1 MTVKL
6 PAATWPRDKRI
17 KLSHIIPYLAS
28 SFSLGYIPASW
39 AEEDYFNPYALNT
52 RGLTPPVTDLS
63 QFITKGSQR
72 PGAYR
77 VEIYINKEEA
87 GTQTVNFI
95 TTPTGL
101 KAEISVGM
109 LRQYGVRTAAFP
121 KLNNLADQDIITDL
135 ADVIP
140 AADSSFNFNQQ
151 RLDISIPQTAMEA
164 EARGYV
170 NPASW
175 DQGLPALMLNYAF
188 SGENSWQQNSSG
200 PKDSYFLNL
209 RSGANLGAWRARNYS
224 TYSRQN
230 DQGYHWDSI
239 NSYLQ
244 RDIHAIQGQLTLGE
258 TFTPGDLLNSVQFRG
273 VQLSSDEA
281 MLPDSLRGYA
291 PVVRG
296 IANSFARVTIRQ
308 NGHTLYQANVPPGS
322 FAITDLYPTGGSGN
336 LHVTITEENG
346 EERHFVQPYAI
357 MPNMQR
363 EGHLN
368 YSTSIGKYRASS
380 PNTRTPLFIQSGQRY
395 GMPYGV
401 TLSSS
406 QLFSGSY
413 QALLL
418 GAGFGLD
425 TFGSLAF
432 DITQANTQL
441 PDETEYHRGLSY
453 RVQYGKDITQLGTY
467 LQFAGYQFSSN
478 GFYDFNEA
486 NRLNSASSLWENNR
500 YAKRNKLQLNLNQA
514 LGQWGSISLSGYQQD
529 FWHQSGIERNLNTRY
544 YFDYN
549 AISYSLSINYTQS
562 AWQQNSDRQLAF
574 SMQMPLSHWLPNSWG
589 SYRASSSRGGPATQN
604 VGIGGTAL
612 ADNRL
617 SYNLQTGYSNNG
629 EGANSLATA
638 TYKGRYGNLGA
649 GYSQSPHA
657 KKASYQL
664 QGGIVGHPYGVTLS
678 QPLGETSVLVRAP
691 GASEV
696 SVQNNPGVAT
706 DWRGYTVVPYLSAY
720 RKNRLTLDTT
730 SMGNNLDIEKNT
742 QSVIPTRGALV
753 LADFNAQ
760 VGQRIIVTLTHQGAP
775 LPFGAQAELISAAH
789 KKSEG
794 IMDNDSRVYF
804 SGMPNAGRIR
814 VSWGNQQCEADYKIT
829 EQKSSIHLINTQ
841 CL

>member
-1 MTVKL
+1 MIVNR
-6 PAATWPRDKRI
+6 PPITWPHHTFR
-17 KLSHIIPYLAS
+17 YLAL
-28 SFSLGYIPASW
+28 SLSIGYIPTPL
-39 AEEDYFNPYALNT
+39 AEEDYFNPYALST
-52 RGLTPPVTDLS
+52 RGLTHPVTDLT
-63 QFITKGSQR
+63 QFTTKGSQR

-77 VEIYINKEEA
+77 VDIYINKEKVA
-87 GTQTVNFI
+87 TQTVNFI
-95 TTPTGL
+95 ATSAGL

-109 LRQYGVRTAAFP
+109 LRQHGVRISAFP
-121 KLNNLADQDIITDL
+121 KLSNLTDQDSITEL

-140 AADSSFNFNQQ
+140 AASSHFNFNQQ
-151 RLDISIPQTAMEA
+151 RLDISIPQTAMA
-164 EARGYV
+164 TEARGYV
-170 NPASW
+170 NPALW
-175 DQGLPALMLNYAF
+175 DQGLPAMMVNYAF
-188 SGENSWQQNSSG
+188 SGETSWQQNGSG
-200 PKDSYFLNL
+200 AKDSYFVNL
-209 RSGANLGAWRARNYS
+209 RSGGNLGAWRVRNYS

-230 DQGYHWDSI
+230 DHRYHWDSI

-258 TFTPGDLLNSVQFRG
+258 TFTPGDLLSSVQFRG
-273 VQLSSDEA
+273 VQLNSDEA

-336 LHVTITEENG
+336 LNVTITEENG

-363 EGHLN
+363 EGQLH

-380 PNTRTPLFIQSGQRY
+380 PNIRNPQFFQSSQRY

-401 TLSSS
+401 TLSSA
-406 QLFSGSY
+406 QLFATSY

-425 TFGSLAF
+425 KFGSLAF
-432 DITQANTQL
+432 DITQANTRL
-441 PDETEYHRGLSY
+441 PDESEYHRGLSY

-486 NRLNSASSLWENNR
+486 NRLNSAGSPWENHR
-500 YAKRNKLQLNLNQA
+500 YVKRNKLQLNLNQT
-514 LGQWGSISLSGYQQD
+514 LGQLGSVSFSGYQQD
-529 FWHQSGIERNLNTRY
+529 FWQQSGVERNLNTRY

-549 AISYSLSINYTQS
+549 AISYSLSLNYTQS

-574 SMQMPLSHWLPNSWG
+574 SMQMPLSHRLPGSWAG
-589 SYRASSSRGGPATQN
+589 YRANSSRGGPASN
-604 VGIGGTAL
+604 NIAIGGTAL
-612 ADNRL
+612 TDNRL
-617 SYNLQTGYSNNG
+617 SYNLQAGYSNNE
-629 EGANSLATA
+629 EGTSSLATA
-638 TYKGRYGNLGA
+638 NYKGRYGNLGA
-649 GYSQSPHA
+649 GYSQSQHA
-657 KKASYQL
+657 KRASYQL
-664 QGGIVGHPYGVTLS
+664 QGSIVGHPYGVTFS

-696 SVQNNPGVAT
+696 NVQNNPGVAT

-720 RKNRLTLDTT
+720 RKNRLTLDTL
-730 SMGNNLDIEKNT
+730 SMGDRIDIEKNT
-742 QSVIPTRGALV
+742 QLVIPTRGALV

-760 VGQRIIVTLTHQGAP
+760 VGQRLIITLTHQGIP
-775 LPFGAQAELISAAH
+775 LPFGAQAELIGNDRKTNTSIVDH
-789 KKSEG
+789 
-794 IMDNDSRVYF
+794 DSRVYF
-804 SGMPNAGRIR
+804 SGMPDTGRIR
-814 VSWGNQQCEADYKIT
+814 VSWENQQCEADYKIT
-829 EQKSSIHLINTQ
+829 EQSSSIPLINTP
-841 CL
+841 CY